1 MDHNIQT
8 TYKDLPVSELR
19 KEEEGQVVGTAS
31 LCPGSDNPAATAAQD
46 NSPFRLRLF
55 KAGDGVGWGSSG
67 DGGRASLNGT
77 GVEMYLSAVMTR

>member
-8 TYKDLPVSELR
+8 TYKDLPVSESR
-19 KEEEGQVVGTAS
+19 KEEQEQVVGTAS

-46 NSPFRLRLF
+46 NSPPPSTVQGR
-55 KAGDGVGWGSSG
+55 DGMGWGSSG
-67 DGGRASLNGT
+67 DGGRGSLNGT

>member
-19 KEEEGQVVGTAS
+19 KEEQEQVVGTAS
-31 LCPGSDNPAATAAQD
+31 LCPGSDNPAAPAAQD

-55 KAGDGVGWGSSG
+55 KAGMGW
-67 DGGRASLNGT
+67 DGGV
-77 GVEMYLSAVMTR
+77 VEMVDGGV